1 MLADFNVAVYQ
12 KDNTNT
18 SGPNG
23 ICLRSAE
30 FFNIQ
35 KPVIVNH
42 IVDKINEE
50 NHIISQQMQKKVF
63 DTIDH
68 PFIKKK
74 NGGGNYFWQK
84 QEQKETFSIQFYF
97 LLHPAA
103 FGNLVPLP
111 GIEPWPPAV
120 KRQCPNHWT
129 TREFLKGI
137 FEKPATNITLPSTF
151 L

>member
-12 KDNTNT
+12 QDNTNT

-74 NGGGNYFWQK
+74 NGGGTIFGKSRNRKKPFPSD
-84 QEQKETFSIQFYF
+84 FF

-103 FGNLVPLP
+103 FGNQFPYQGLNP
-111 GIEPWPPAV
+111 GP
-120 KRQCPNHWT
+120 QQ
-129 TREFLKGI
+129 
-137 FEKPATNITLPSTF
+137 
-151 L
+151 